1 MAITRAVGDERVQ
14 SDLPIL
20 AMGMFQALAV
30 PRVTC
35 HVPIAAQAGGAHTPR
50 FTPCVLRRRAYRST
64 LRPLL
69 HYAAAQ
75 AGSYF
80 GASDSFSGLAIA
92 FDSWDDDGQEDNPSV
107 NVVLNDGYTK

>member
-1 MAITRAVGDERVQ
+1 MSRAHSR
-14 SDLPIL
+14 
-20 AMGMFQALAV
+20 
-30 PRVTC
+30 
-35 HVPIAAQAGGAHTPR
+35 GARTPR